1 MAFYCRGKDDYR
13 VGFPPRPC
21 LRAGRPAFA
30 EAASRRQAG
39 HPADF
44 PVTLVKTTTMKSNGI
59 QLFRM
64 TIARKLLLGFLSCGF
79 LTILLALIALSSLQ
93 RLNDI
98 SNRITRRDVPLVEA
112 TGKLVEALLA
122 QELYGRRAL
131 ILKSSEMEALFW
143 KRSEEFR
150 KALEVVGDLPDVTG
164 LPTERIA
171 ALQEEYNQL
180 FKTRLEKGEDASSQA
195 FRGTD
200 PQIREKQEEL
210 AQLIK
215 GISDDAREDQNE
227 KSLKALSIGHS
238 AFWIAAGLS
247 VSGVV
252 LGIVI
257 ALAIT
262 HNISRSINQLKLS
275 TREISEGKFDGL
287 PEVPDQDEL
296 GDLSQ
301 AFHRM
306 AQRLKSLEE
315 MYLDANPLTH
325 LPGGIAIEAILNK
338 RLKED
343 TSVAFCQLDL
353 SHFKAFNDRY
363 GYARG
368 NEVIQAT
375 AKIVTDVVNEQGD
388 EGAFAGHIGGDDFV
402 VIVSPEKYENICVSI
417 IDSFNK
423 TILGF
428 YDLEDQQRGY
438 ILGETRQGQKVSFP
452 IMTLG
457 IAVVTNQNRRLQNHI
472 QVGEIAA
479 ELKTYAK
486 SFPHST
492 FVVDRRSDR
501 G

>member
-1 MAFYCRGKDDYR
+1 
-13 VGFPPRPC
+13 
-21 LRAGRPAFA
+21 
-30 EAASRRQAG
+30 
-39 HPADF
+39 
-44 PVTLVKTTTMKSNGI
+44 MKSNGI

-112 TGKLVEALLA
+112 TDKLVEALLA

-368 NEVIQAT
+368 NEVIQAA
-375 AKIVTDVVNEQGD
+375 AKIVTDVVNELGD

>member
-1 MAFYCRGKDDYR
+1 M
-13 VGFPPRPC
+13 
-21 LRAGRPAFA
+21 
-30 EAASRRQAG
+30 RRM
-39 HPADF
+39 
-44 PVTLVKTTTMKSNGI
+44 TTKSNGI

-79 LTILLALIALSSLQ
+79 LTILLALIALLGLQ

-98 SNRITRRDVPLVEA
+98 NHRITNRDVPLVEA
-112 TGKLVEALLA
+112 ADKMVEALLA
-122 QELYGRRAL
+122 QELYGQRAL

-143 KRSEEFR
+143 QRSEEFR
-150 KALEVVGDLPDVTG
+150 KALEVVDGLPDVAA
-164 LPTERIA
+164 LPNGQIA
-171 ALQEEYNQL
+171 ALHEEYNQL
-180 FKTRLEKGEDASSQA
+180 YKTGLEKEENPSSQT
-195 FRGTD
+195 FQNHD
-200 PQIREKQEEL
+200 QQVREKQEEL
-210 AQLIK
+210 VQLIK
-215 GISDDAREDQNE
+215 GISGDARDDQSE
-227 KSLKALSIGHS
+227 KSLKALSIGRS

-247 VSGVV
+247 VSGLV

-262 HNISRSINQLKLS
+262 RNICRSINQLKFS
-275 TREISEGKFDGL
+275 TREISEGKFDRL

-301 AFHRM
+301 AFHQM

-315 MYLDANPLTH
+315 TYLDANPLTH
-325 LPGGIAIEAILNK
+325 LPGGIAIEGILNK
-338 RLKED
+338 RLKEEA
-343 TSVAFCQLDL
+343 SVAFCQLDL

-375 AKIVTDVVNEQGD
+375 AKIVTEVVNEQGD
-388 EGAFAGHIGGDDFV
+388 EEAFAGHIGGDDFV
-402 VIVSPEKYENICVSI
+402 VITSPEKYEKICLGI

-423 TILGF
+423 VILGF
-428 YDLEDQQRGY
+428 YELEDQQRGY

-452 IMTLG
+452 IMTLA

-472 QVGEIAA
+472 QFGEIAA
-479 ELKTYAK
+479 ELKNYAK

-492 FVVDRRSDR
+492 FVVDRRRD
-501 G
+501 GD